1 MSGKT
6 HKKETRLISKPV
18 KLNLMYGK
26 VKSKLSKGKISE
38 KLSKHSYAVGIQHL
52 NDNLIFKFKNNTEL
66 ARHLNITKFTLSK
79 YPNSGLF
86 TIKGIIFF
94 LL

>member
-18 KLNLMYGK
+18 KWNLMYGK

-38 KLSKHSYAVGIQHL
+38 KWSKH
-52 NDNLIFKFKNNTEL
+52 
-66 ARHLNITKFTLSK
+66 
-79 YPNSGLF
+79 
-86 TIKGIIFF
+86 
-94 LL
+94 